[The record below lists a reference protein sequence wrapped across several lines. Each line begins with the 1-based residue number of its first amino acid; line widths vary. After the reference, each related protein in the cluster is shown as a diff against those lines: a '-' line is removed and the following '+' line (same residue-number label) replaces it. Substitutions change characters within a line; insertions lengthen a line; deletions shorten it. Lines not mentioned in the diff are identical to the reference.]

1 MKIGL
6 CLSGGGVKG
15 AAHIGVIKALEE
27 ENIKIDYISGTSS
40 GSIVAALYACGY
52 SSDEMLDIFK
62 KYAKKIKYIDFKN
75 VLKLIG
81 GIIIKREIIID
92 GLTEGKA
99 ITKIMCEACSKKNIV
114 KLSDISM
121 PILIPSV
128 DLHTGELYFFVS
140 KLNRRGFSD
149 NIIYTNNIDV
159 ADAVRA
165 SCSYPGVFTPC
176 RYEGVELIDGGIREN
191 TPWRE
196 LKKMGADTII
206 SVIFEKREKEKCC
219 RNVIEVVEN
228 SLNIMSH
235 ELANYELMGNT
246 GLLRIESDNVGLL
259 DVSKIQE
266 LYKIGYREGKSFIKN
281 KLAIP

>member
-27 ENIKIDYISGTSS
+27 SNVKIDYVSGTSS

-52 SSDEMLDIFK
+52 KANEMLDIFK

-75 VLKLIG
+75 IVKLIG
-81 GIIIKREIIID
+81 GIIVKREIVID

-99 ITKIMCEACSKKNIV
+99 ITRIMNDACRKKNIV
-114 KLSDISM
+114 RMRDINM

-140 KLNRRGFSD
+140 KLNKRGYSD
-149 NIIYTNNIDV
+149 NIIYTNNINV

-176 RYEGVELIDGGIREN
+176 RYNNVELIDGGIREN

-196 LKKMGADTII
+196 LKAMGADMII
-206 SVIFEKREKEKCC
+206 SVIFEKKTKQQCC

-235 ELANYELMGNT
+235 ELANYELMGNS
-246 GLLRIESDNVGLL
+246 GLLRIKSDNIGLL
-259 DVSKIQE
+259 DVSKIEE
-266 LYKIGYREGKSFIKN
+266 LYKIGYREAKSFIKN